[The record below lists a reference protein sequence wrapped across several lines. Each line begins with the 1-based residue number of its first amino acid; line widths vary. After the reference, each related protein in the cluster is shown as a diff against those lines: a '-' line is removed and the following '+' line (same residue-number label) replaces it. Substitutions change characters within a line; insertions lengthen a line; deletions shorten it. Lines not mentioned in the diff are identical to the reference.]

1 MSARILLVE
10 DEPGLVLTITDL
22 LAEEGYETES
32 AADGETGAARARS
45 GVFDLLILDWMLPR
59 KPGLE
64 VCSELRKAGIDIPI
78 LMLTARSL
86 PGDRVTGLKTGA
98 DDYLGEPFEPAELL
112 ARVEALL
119 RRSRGKTVSSATTFQ
134 FGNVQV
140 NYERSE
146 VKRDGELVTMAAREF
161 ELLTY
166 MIAHRARMITREEIL
181 RNVWKYSPDVSSRTI
196 DVHIAWLRQ
205 KLEEKPQTPVHI
217 ITMRR
222 RGYRFME

>member
-1 MSARILLVE
+1 
-10 DEPGLVLTITDL
+10 
-22 LAEEGYETES
+22 
-32 AADGETGAARARS
+32 
-45 GVFDLLILDWMLPR
+45 
-59 KPGLE
+59 
-64 VCSELRKAGIDIPI
+64 
-78 LMLTARSL
+78 
-86 PGDRVTGLKTGA
+86 
-98 DDYLGEPFEPAELL
+98 
-112 ARVEALL
+112 
-119 RRSRGKTVSSATTFQ
+119 
-134 FGNVQV
+134 
-140 NYERSE
+140 
-146 VKRDGELVTMAAREF
+146 MAAREF